1 MIESSGSV
9 STRLSDT
16 IGTESEFDVDAATRA
31 GEAVE
36 AAKLAWGRENAATT
50 QDSGAGESADMTRLP
65 IGAANNAGPTK
76 IVSFP
81 PPIPRTRPR
90 PTFHALQEWEGYV
103 VEIEDDEF
111 VARLID
117 LTAGRSH
124 ETEEAT
130 IPLSE
135 ISEYDASRMVLG
147 SIFRWVIGYERS
159 PEGTRKRISQ
169 IVFRDL
175 PRVTEADVRE
185 GEDWAR
191 EIAAAFGF
199 AHD

>member
-1 MIESSGSV
+1 MIESSESV
-9 STRLSDT
+9 STRFSGT
-16 IGTESEFDVDAATRA
+16 IGTESEFDVDAAMRA
-31 GEAVE
+31 GEAIE
-36 AAKLAWGRENAATT
+36 AAILTWGRENTATT
-50 QDSGAGESADMTRLP
+50 QDSVAGESADTARLP
-65 IGAANNAGPTK
+65 IDATGNAKYSAG

-81 PPIPRTRPR
+81 PPIPPMRPR
-90 PTFHALQEWEGYV
+90 STLHALQEWEGYV
-103 VEIEDDEF
+103 VDIEDDEF

-117 LTAGRSH
+117 LTAGHSH

-159 PEGTRKRISQ
+159 PEGTKTRVSR

-185 GEDWAR
+185 GEEWAR
-191 EIAAAFGF
+191 RVVAVISP
-199 AHD
+199 